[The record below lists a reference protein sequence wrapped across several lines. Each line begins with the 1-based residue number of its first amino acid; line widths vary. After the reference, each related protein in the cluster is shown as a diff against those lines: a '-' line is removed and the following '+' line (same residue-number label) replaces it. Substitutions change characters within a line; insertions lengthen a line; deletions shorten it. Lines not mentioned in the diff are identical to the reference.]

1 MYYLLEFSKTASKE
15 IHETL
20 DFGLKDEEIQR
31 KYKTIITKQS
41 ENVYDLIEK
50 GDLIEF
56 QYHDTKTYDIAK
68 VVHID
73 EYGIATRGYIHCE
86 EKIRAIY
93 KKDFKGNY
101 ILVWNKECEEG

>member
-1 MYYLLEFSKTASKE
+1 MYYLLEFSKTAPKE

-31 KYKTIITKQS
+31 KYKNIIIKQS
-41 ENVYDLIEK
+41 ENVYDLIEI
-50 GDLIEF
+50 GDLVRIVDLDEKERIIEIN
-56 QYHDTKTYDIAK
+56 DSLPVKTHLKIFEEFYQE
-68 VVHID
+68 VV
-73 EYGIATRGYIHCE
+73 E
-86 EKIRAIY
+86 IY

>member
-1 MYYLLEFSKTASKE
+1 MYYLLEFSKTAPKE

-50 GDLIEF
+50 GDLIEYR
-56 QYHDTKTYDIAK
+56 YHDTNTFDISK
-68 VVHID
+68 VVLVD
-73 EYGIATRGYIHCE
+73 EYGVMTRGYVHNE
-86 EKIRAIY
+86 EEIRKIY
-93 KKDFKGNY
+93 KQDNKGNY
-101 ILVWNKECEEG
+101 RLV